1 VLTTIPDGVVCY
13 LDATIFYY
21 HLVDAPPLSDD
32 CSDLLLRIAQDRV
45 QGVTSSVAIA
55 EATHK
60 VMLAEVVQRHGVDH
74 RGLIA
79 RLKRHP
85 ALLDGLTNH
94 QRVAATVRSLGLPVE
109 PITLALLARGAALSA
124 QKRLLT
130 NDALTLAVMEKL
142 GVTTLATNDDDFDAV
157 DGITVCKPTR
167 AAPPP
172 AAMDTCPSGDSAQ

>member
-1 VLTTIPDGVVCY
+1 MLTAIPDGVVCY

-32 CSDLLLRIAQDRV
+32 CSDLLTRIERARV

-60 VMLAEVVQRHGVDH
+60 VMLADVVQRHGVDH

-85 ALLDGLTNH
+85 ELLDGLTNP
-94 QRVAATVRSLGLPVE
+94 QRVAATVRSLRLPVE
-109 PITLALLARGAALSA
+109 AITLEILARGAALSS
-124 QKRLLT
+124 QQRLLT
-130 NDALTLAVMEKL
+130 NDALTLAVMEQL
-142 GVTTLATNDDDFDAV
+142 RVTALATNDDDFDAV
-157 DGITVCKPTR
+157 EGITVYKPTR
-167 AAPPP
+167 ASPPP
-172 AAMDTCPSGDSAQ
+172 TA

>member
-1 VLTTIPDGVVCY
+1 VLTAIPDGVVCAT

-21 HLVDAPPLSDD
+21 HLVDASPLSDD
-32 CSDLLLRIAQDRV
+32 CSDLLTRIEQARV

-85 ALLDGLTNH
+85 ELLEGLTNH
-94 QRVAATVRSLGLPVE
+94 QRVAATVRSLRLPVE
-109 PITLALLARGAALSA
+109 AITLELLARGAALSS
-124 QKRLLT
+124 QQRLLT

-142 GVTTLATNDDDFDAV
+142 RVTALATNDDDFDAV
-157 DGITVCKPTR
+157 EGITVYKPTR
-167 AAPPP
+167 A
-172 AAMDTCPSGDSAQ
+172 

>member
-21 HLVDAPPLSDD
+21 HLVDVPPLSND
-32 CSDLLLRIAQDRV
+32 CSDLLARIEQGHV
-45 QGVTSSVAIA
+45 QSVTSSVALA

-85 ALLDGLTNH
+85 DLLNGLTNH
-94 QRVAATVRSLGLPVE
+94 ALVAATVRSLRLPVE
-109 PITLALLARGAALSA
+109 AITLELLARGADVSS

-142 GVTTLATNDDDFDAV
+142 GVTILATNDDDFDAV
-157 DGITVCKPTR
+157 EGITVYKPTR
-167 AAPPP
+167 A
-172 AAMDTCPSGDSAQ
+172 

>member
-1 VLTTIPDGVVCY
+1 MLTDIPDGVVCY

-21 HLVDAPPLSDD
+21 HLVNVPALSDD
-32 CSDLLLRIAQDRV
+32 CSDLLTRIERGRV

-85 ALLDGLTNH
+85 ELLDGLTNH
-94 QRVAATVRSLGLPVE
+94 SQVVATVRSLRLPVE
-109 PITLALLARGAALSA
+109 VITLDLLAHGAELSS

-142 GVTTLATNDDDFDAV
+142 GVTALATNDDDFDAV
-157 DGITVCKPTR
+157 EGLTVYKPIR
-167 AAPPP
+167 A
-172 AAMDTCPSGDSAQ
+172 

>member
-21 HLVDAPPLSDD
+21 HLVDVPPLSND
-32 CSDLLLRIAQDRV
+32 CSDLLARIEQGHV
-45 QGVTSSVAIA
+45 QSVTSSVALA

-85 ALLDGLTNH
+85 DLLDGLTNH
-94 QRVAATVRSLGLPVE
+94 AQVAATVRSLRLPVE
-109 PITLALLARGAALSA
+109 AITLELLARGADVSS

-142 GVTTLATNDDDFDAV
+142 GVTILATNDDDFDAV
-157 DGITVCKPTR
+157 EGITVYKPTR
-167 AAPPP
+167 A
-172 AAMDTCPSGDSAQ
+172 

>member
-21 HLVDAPPLSDD
+21 HLVDVPPLSND
-32 CSDLLLRIAQDRV
+32 CSDLLARIEQGHV
-45 QGVTSSVAIA
+45 QSVTSSVALA

-85 ALLDGLTNH
+85 DLLDGLTNH
-94 QRVAATVRSLGLPVE
+94 AQVAATVRSLRLPVE
-109 PITLALLARGAALSA
+109 AITLELLARGADVSS

-142 GVTTLATNDDDFDAV
+142 GVTILATNDDDFDAV
-157 DGITVCKPTR
+157 ESITVYKPTR
-167 AAPPP
+167 A
-172 AAMDTCPSGDSAQ
+172 

>member
-1 VLTTIPDGVVCY
+1 MLTTIPDGVVCY

-21 HLVDAPPLSDD
+21 HLVDVPPLSND
-32 CSDLLLRIAQDRV
+32 CSALLARIEQGHV
-45 QGVTSSVAIA
+45 QSVTSSVALA

-85 ALLDGLTNH
+85 DLLDGLTNH
-94 QRVAATVRSLGLPVE
+94 AQVAATVRSLRLPVE
-109 PITLALLARGAALSA
+109 AITLELLARGADVSS

-142 GVTTLATNDDDFDAV
+142 GVTIMATNDDDFDAV
-157 DGITVCKPTR
+157 EGITVYKPTR
-167 AAPPP
+167 A
-172 AAMDTCPSGDSAQ
+172 

>member
-1 VLTTIPDGVVCY
+1 VLTAIPDGVVCY

-32 CSDLLLRIAQDRV
+32 CSDLLTRIERARV

-85 ALLDGLTNH
+85 ELLEGLTNH
-94 QRVAATVRSLGLPVE
+94 QRVAATVRSLRLPVE
-109 PITLALLARGAALSA
+109 AITLESLARGAALSS
-124 QKRLLT
+124 QQRLLT
-130 NDALTLAVMEKL
+130 NDALTLAVMEQL
-142 GVTTLATNDDDFDAV
+142 RVTALATNDDDFDAV
-157 DGITVCKPTR
+157 EGITVYKPTR
-167 AAPPP
+167 A
-172 AAMDTCPSGDSAQ
+172 

>member
-1 VLTTIPDGVVCY
+1 MLTALPDGVVCY

-32 CSDLLLRIAQDRV
+32 CSDLLMRMERGHV

-85 ALLDGLTNH
+85 ELLDGLTNH
-94 QRVAATVRSLGLPVE
+94 VQVAATVRSLRLPVE
-109 PITLALLARGAALSA
+109 AIPLDLLARGAELSS
-124 QKRLLT
+124 QEHLLT

-142 GVTTLATNDDDFDAV
+142 GVTILATNDDDFDAV
-157 DGITVCKPTR
+157 DGITVYKPTR
-167 AAPPP
+167 A
-172 AAMDTCPSGDSAQ
+172 

>member
-21 HLVDAPPLSDD
+21 HLVDVPPLSND
-32 CSDLLLRIAQDRV
+32 CSDLLARIEQGHV
-45 QGVTSSVAIA
+45 QSVTSSVALA

-85 ALLDGLTNH
+85 DLLDGLTNH
-94 QRVAATVRSLGLPVE
+94 AQVAATVRSLRLPVE
-109 PITLALLARGAALSA
+109 AITLELLARGADVSS

-130 NDALTLAVMEKL
+130 NDAITLAVMEKL
-142 GVTTLATNDDDFDAV
+142 GVTILATNDDDFGAV
-157 DGITVCKPTR
+157 EGITVYKPTR
-167 AAPPP
+167 A
-172 AAMDTCPSGDSAQ
+172 